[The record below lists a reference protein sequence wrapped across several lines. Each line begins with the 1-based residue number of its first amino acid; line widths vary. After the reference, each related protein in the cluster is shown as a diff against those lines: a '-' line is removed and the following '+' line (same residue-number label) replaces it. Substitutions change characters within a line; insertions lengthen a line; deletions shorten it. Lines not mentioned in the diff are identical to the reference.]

1 MKGKMNIIEWA
12 MKYKQIVLFIVA
24 VLVLF
29 GIKALQVMPKQEF
42 PVFTIRQGVIVGIY
56 PGATA
61 NEVEEQLAK
70 PLEEFIFTYKE
81 VKKAKTYS
89 HSKDGVVY
97 LYVELND
104 EVNNKDEVWSKIKH
118 GLNNFKQSLPI
129 GVLALIA
136 NDDFGDTSALL
147 ITLESD
153 SKTHRQLQDLL
164 ESLDSRLR
172 RIESVSNIRHY
183 GLQNEQISIYIEKE
197 KIARYGIN
205 LVNLYQTLAAKGIL
219 MPSGAVDNA
228 EIVTP
233 IHISR
238 PFHTEMDIEEHV
250 VYSDSEGNYI
260 RLKDIAKVVREY
272 PKPNS
277 YITNNGKNCLV
288 LSAEMRAGYNI
299 VQFGK
304 DVDAAI
310 QEFQKN
316 LPADVGIYRI
326 ADQPKVVDHSV
337 MTFLRELLIAIIA
350 VVLVTMLLLPL
361 RVAGVA
367 ASSIPITIFISLG
380 LMFALGI
387 ELNTVTL
394 AALIVVLGM
403 IVDNSIVVVDSYLEK
418 LDQGIPR
425 WKASIAS
432 AQEYFKSILSATLA
446 ISITF
451 LPFLFVMTGQMLD
464 FVRSFP
470 WTVMITLGV
479 SLAIALLVIPYMQYF
494 FIRKGL
500 HEAQGVKTKKTF
512 LDVIQGGYNRLLE
525 KVFQYPKFS
534 LAVTILSILAGI
546 YLFSVLPQRLMPIAE
561 RDQFAVE
568 IYLPSG
574 SSLEETTAV
583 AKEMEAALKK
593 DNRVVSVTA
602 FMGMGSPRFQT
613 SYAPKM
619 GGKNFAQ
626 FIVNTTSNEA
636 TEELLDK
643 FTDSYAHHFPN
654 AYVRFKQL
662 DYQAVESVIEVR
674 ISGDSLNDLKEKANA
689 LMTEFHKME
698 EPLRIWTDFEE
709 PLPTIKVLVDPIEAN
724 RLGINELSL
733 GMGIASRFGGA
744 KISTLWEGDYAVPLV
759 LKSQWE
765 DKDPNIDDLGNEYVS
780 GLLSPAVPLRQIAK
794 VSADWK
800 DGQIDRRN
808 GVRTITV
815 MMDLKRH
822 KNTSKVQKKVEQ
834 IVDRFKQN
842 TDMKN
847 LTISYGGAKE
857 NDEETMPQMMV
868 SFAIAVAIIFFIL
881 IFHFKSMRLAI
892 IVLAS
897 CSLCLFGAALG
908 IKIMGIDFS
917 VTSVLGLVSLI
928 GIIVRNGIIMFDY
941 IKELRIVHHR
951 SVYEAALEA
960 GKRRMRPIFLTSAAA
975 SMGVIPMIISK
986 SPLWCPMGTV
996 ICFGTLISMVFVL
1009 TVLPLVYYLVY
1020 RGQDKQQSNLLSE

>member
-1 MKGKMNIIEWA
+1 MNIIEWA
-12 MKYKQIVLFIVA
+12 MKYKQIVLFIVV

-238 PFHTEMDIEEHV
+238 PFHTEMDIEEQV

-432 AQEYFKSILSATLA
+432 AQEYWRSLK
-446 ISITF
+446 
-451 LPFLFVMTGQMLD
+451 LP
-464 FVRSFP
+464 
-470 WTVMITLGV
+470 
-479 SLAIALLVIPYMQYF
+479 
-494 FIRKGL
+494 
-500 HEAQGVKTKKTF
+500 
-512 LDVIQGGYNRLLE
+512 
-525 KVFQYPKFS
+525 
-534 LAVTILSILAGI
+534 
-546 YLFSVLPQRLMPIAE
+546 
-561 RDQFAVE
+561 
-568 IYLPSG
+568 
-574 SSLEETTAV
+574 
-583 AKEMEAALKK
+583 
-593 DNRVVSVTA
+593 
-602 FMGMGSPRFQT
+602 
-613 SYAPKM
+613 
-619 GGKNFAQ
+619 
-626 FIVNTTSNEA
+626 
-636 TEELLDK
+636 
-643 FTDSYAHHFPN
+643 
-654 AYVRFKQL
+654 
-662 DYQAVESVIEVR
+662 
-674 ISGDSLNDLKEKANA
+674 
-689 LMTEFHKME
+689 
-698 EPLRIWTDFEE
+698 
-709 PLPTIKVLVDPIEAN
+709 
-724 RLGINELSL
+724 
-733 GMGIASRFGGA
+733 
-744 KISTLWEGDYAVPLV
+744 
-759 LKSQWE
+759 
-765 DKDPNIDDLGNEYVS
+765 
-780 GLLSPAVPLRQIAK
+780 
-794 VSADWK
+794 
-800 DGQIDRRN
+800 
-808 GVRTITV
+808 
-815 MMDLKRH
+815 
-822 KNTSKVQKKVEQ
+822 
-834 IVDRFKQN
+834 
-842 TDMKN
+842 
-847 LTISYGGAKE
+847 
-857 NDEETMPQMMV
+857 
-868 SFAIAVAIIFFIL
+868 
-881 IFHFKSMRLAI
+881 
-892 IVLAS
+892 
-897 CSLCLFGAALG
+897 
-908 IKIMGIDFS
+908 
-917 VTSVLGLVSLI
+917 
-928 GIIVRNGIIMFDY
+928 
-941 IKELRIVHHR
+941 
-951 SVYEAALEA
+951 
-960 GKRRMRPIFLTSAAA
+960 
-975 SMGVIPMIISK
+975 
-986 SPLWCPMGTV
+986 
-996 ICFGTLISMVFVL
+996 CF
-1009 TVLPLVYYLVY
+1009 
-1020 RGQDKQQSNLLSE
+1020 